1 MACATCEK
9 TREWTKRQLE
19 RSKASI
25 QLCLERLGVK
35 ANRTERSAAE
45 ESEHIDRA
53 KQPTDSNQ
61 Q

>member
-25 QLCLERLGVK
+25 QLCLERLGAK
-35 ANRTERSAAE
+35 ANRTEQSVNH
-45 ESEHIDRA
+45 SE
-53 KQPTDSNQ
+53 QSTDSDQ
-61 Q
+61 QRTERTDQ